1 MARWEPN
8 ARERLVRAAVDLFT
22 EQGYDATTVTQ
33 IADRAGGLTKTTFF
47 RHFPDKREVLFAGQE
62 THTRLLAEA
71 LAAAPPDATP
81 LTAVAAALDALA
93 GSFDDDR
100 RELAAKLM
108 VLIADNAELHE
119 RSVFKHA
126 ILAAAIADGLRER
139 GVPDRT
145 AALAADMGMLA
156 FDEAFAR
163 WAAPAAPAA
172 PAASAAPTAPTAPT
186 APAAPTVPAEPTDRH
201 SLVEHTRQAL
211 AELRDAAAALG

>member
-33 IADRAGGLTKTTFF
+33 IAERAGGLTKTTFF

-62 THTRLLAEA
+62 IHARLLTEA

-93 GSFDDDR
+93 DSFDDDR
-100 RELAAKLM
+100 RELGAKLM
-108 VLIADNAELHE
+108 ALLADNAELQE
-119 RSVFKHA
+119 RAAFKHA

-139 GVPDRT
+139 GVADRT

-163 WAAPAAPAA
+163 W
-172 PAASAAPTAPTAPT
+172 TH
-186 APAAPTVPAEPTDRH
+186 PAAPTTPVAPADSADPADRRTLADH
-201 SLVEHTRQAL
+201 ARQAL
-211 AELRDAAAALG
+211 AELRDAATALG